1 MIEICCGSYEDALAA
16 WKGGAERIEL
26 NSAMYLGGLT
36 PSIGSLRLVKEN
48 TGLKVISMVRPRG
61 AGFSYTE
68 AETEQMFAD
77 ARILMEN
84 GSDGLAFGFLT
95 SEGKIDSERTGRDCV
110 EDPYEAIEELIRL
123 GTDRIL
129 TSGLKEKA
137 AAGAGLLK
145 ELQENYG
152 NQIQLLAGSG
162 INADNAKALLEETGL
177 TQVHS
182 SCRDW
187 KRDETT
193 TGPWVNYCFAPAPHE
208 NDYDAVNETL
218 VRKLKGSV

>member
-1 MIEICCGSYEDALAA
+1 M
-16 WKGGAERIEL
+16 R
-26 NSAMYLGGLT
+26 MPGGLEGRRRADRIKQCGVSGR
-36 PSIGSLRLVKEN
+36 PDASIGSLRLVKEN

-95 SEGKIDSERTGRDCV
+95 SEGKIDSERTGRMIRLIHEFHGEAVFHRAFDCV

-129 TSGLKEKA
+129 TSGLRKR
-137 AAGAGLLK
+137 
-145 ELQENYG
+145 
-152 NQIQLLAGSG
+152 QLP
-162 INADNAKALLEETGL
+162 EP
-177 TQVHS
+177 V
-182 SCRDW
+182 
-187 KRDETT
+187 
-193 TGPWVNYCFAPAPHE
+193 F
-208 NDYDAVNETL
+208 
-218 VRKLKGSV
+218 

>member
-26 NSAMYLGGLT
+26 NSALYLGGLT

-61 AGFSYTE
+61 AGFNYTE

-95 SEGKIDSERTGRDCV
+95 SEGKIDSERTGRMIRLIHEFHGEAVFHRAFDCV

-123 GTDRIL
+123 GQTVF
-129 TSGLKEKA
+129 SPA
-137 AAGAGLLK
+137 A
-145 ELQENYG
+145 
-152 NQIQLLAGSG
+152 
-162 INADNAKALLEETGL
+162 
-177 TQVHS
+177 
-182 SCRDW
+182 
-187 KRDETT
+187 
-193 TGPWVNYCFAPAPHE
+193 
-208 NDYDAVNETL
+208 
-218 VRKLKGSV
+218 

>member
-26 NSAMYLGGLT
+26 NSAVYLGGLT

-95 SEGKIDSERTGRDCV
+95 SEGKIDSERTGRMIRLIHEFHGEAVFHRAFDCV

-145 ELQENYG
+145 
-152 NQIQLLAGSG
+152 
-162 INADNAKALLEETGL
+162 
-177 TQVHS
+177 
-182 SCRDW
+182 
-187 KRDETT
+187 
-193 TGPWVNYCFAPAPHE
+193 
-208 NDYDAVNETL
+208 
-218 VRKLKGSV
+218 